1 MKVCWR
7 HEIKFDCFTS
17 LDDLTNMQHRAVH
30 RLHTLNGHLTTEH
43 QGIVDAAPTKGQ
55 KIARP
60 RLPLVLLPEVA
71 QALAANRPVVALEST
86 IISHGTSSNALPFVA

>member
-1 MKVCWR
+1 
-7 HEIKFDCFTS
+7 
-17 LDDLTNMQHRAVH
+17 MQHRAVH
-30 RLHTLNGHLTTEH
+30 RLHTLNGHLTTEYH
-43 QGIVDAAPTKGQ
+43 GEVDAAPTKGQ

-86 IISHGTSSNALPFVA
+86 IISHGTEYIFCCLIFANLL